1 MSAPRPVVRRAL
13 AVIALMVVTGLVAA
27 ACGSDDDD
35 SDDFAR
41 DPAAAADAAL
51 DAADAAFDASV
62 TGDGTTSTVAQQNQP
77 NDTTPPTLPGI
88 VVNEYLLA
96 VNECFD
102 RVESLNRGVAG
113 IVTTR
118 LPCDLPHQAQV
129 FSRIEY
135 PAEHP
140 SFYPGDD
147 IMEDYALAACY
158 VHFEPWVDSVYE
170 TSALDIGVITPER
183 GNFEEQGYRFIQCYV
198 ERSDGEPLVGD
209 ARGSGL

>member
-1 MSAPRPVVRRAL
+1 MSAPRLAVRRVL
-13 AVIALMVVTGLVAA
+13 AVIALMIVTGLVAA

-135 PAEHP
+135 PAGHVLSWQQVTDESGEVTFDH
-140 SFYPGDD
+140 G
-147 IMEDYALAACY
+147 
-158 VHFEPWVDSVYE
+158 
-170 TSALDIGVITPER
+170 
-183 GNFEEQGYRFIQCYV
+183 RFT
-198 ERSDGEPLVGD
+198 D
-209 ARGSGL
+209 ARPGEVLQPEAVA